1 MEIDVGESAIR
12 SFADDYFGEDNVL
25 DNSEIEKIR
34 EAVQSDYDCDCVEKF
49 IEIKIEQCIELR
61 NHKDY

>member
-49 IEIKIEQCIELR
+49 IEIKIEQCMELR
-61 NHKDY
+61 NNME

>member
-61 NHKDY
+61 NNME